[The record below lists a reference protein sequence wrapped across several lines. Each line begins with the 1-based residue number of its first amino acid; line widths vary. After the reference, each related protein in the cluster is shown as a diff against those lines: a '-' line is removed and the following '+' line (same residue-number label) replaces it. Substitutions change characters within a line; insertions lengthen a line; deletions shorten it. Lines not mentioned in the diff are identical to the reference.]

1 MMTIIKTKYSIG
13 DEVYVID
20 FSRGVVTKGY
30 VSRKLIQVISDEETY
45 VFLDIEDVNSRPIV
59 QQVNENFV
67 FKTKEEL
74 KQWVEQIVKQ
84 LTIYTSNT
92 NTPVEEILMAITP
105 VTIYINVN
113 VIFVESHNKSDKGD
127 YNIKHSFYGGDSV
140 ASCIYLQHFTEK
152 LCDYT
157 TFS

>member
-20 FSRGVVTKGY
+20 FFKGVVAKGY
-30 VSRKLIQVISDEETY
+30 VSRKIIQVISDEETY

-74 KQWVEQIVKQ
+74 KEWVEQIVK
-84 LTIYTSNT
+84 
-92 NTPVEEILMAITP
+92 
-105 VTIYINVN
+105 
-113 VIFVESHNKSDKGD
+113 
-127 YNIKHSFYGGDSV
+127 
-140 ASCIYLQHFTEK
+140 
-152 LCDYT
+152 
-157 TFS
+157 

>member
-1 MMTIIKTKYSIG
+1 MMTIIKTKYGIG

-20 FSRGVVTKGY
+20 FSRGVVAKGY

-74 KQWVEQIVKQ
+74 KQWVEQIVK
-84 LTIYTSNT
+84 
-92 NTPVEEILMAITP
+92 
-105 VTIYINVN
+105 
-113 VIFVESHNKSDKGD
+113 
-127 YNIKHSFYGGDSV
+127 
-140 ASCIYLQHFTEK
+140 
-152 LCDYT
+152 
-157 TFS
+157 

>member
-13 DEVYVID
+13 DKVYVID
-20 FSRGVVTKGY
+20 FSRGVVAQGY

-74 KQWVEQIVKQ
+74 KEWVEQIVK
-84 LTIYTSNT
+84 
-92 NTPVEEILMAITP
+92 
-105 VTIYINVN
+105 
-113 VIFVESHNKSDKGD
+113 
-127 YNIKHSFYGGDSV
+127 
-140 ASCIYLQHFTEK
+140 
-152 LCDYT
+152 
-157 TFS
+157 